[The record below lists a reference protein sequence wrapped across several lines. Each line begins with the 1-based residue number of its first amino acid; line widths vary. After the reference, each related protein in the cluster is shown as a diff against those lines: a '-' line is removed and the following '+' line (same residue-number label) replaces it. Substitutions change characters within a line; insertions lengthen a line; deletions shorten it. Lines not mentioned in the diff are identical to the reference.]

1 MAKEKSNTSLYM
13 ISVVA
18 IVALVAIVVIITGK
32 MGTYSAGVAPAT
44 TTTTTAKAAST
55 SQNMAGQ
62 FYRAQANTAALK
74 TATVIDCD
82 DPTYADY
89 DKCMCNQPKNMGN
102 SKWWFNLSC
111 PIGMWAE
118 GYR

>member
-44 TTTTTAKAAST
+44 TTTKCGSTA
-55 SQNMAGQ
+55 
-62 FYRAQANTAALK
+62 RL
-74 TATVIDCD
+74 
-82 DPTYADY
+82 P
-89 DKCMCNQPKNMGN
+89 
-102 SKWWFNLSC
+102 
-111 PIGMWAE
+111 
-118 GYR
+118 RRH